1 MKITKIIG
9 NFHMIFKPTKKTDFS
24 PDDPEFLRKKV

>member
-9 NFHMIFKPTKKTDFS
+9 NFHMILSLQKKTDFS
-24 PDDPEFLRKKV
+24 PDDPEF